1 MDEVHRA
8 RHGGKGAELAYLLG
22 PPPSQNSNTFTSP
35 DSVQLHQLV
44 GFMEL
49 PFSRHNGLNLSF

>member
-22 PPPSQNSNTFTSP
+22 PPPSQSSNTFTSP
-35 DSVQLHQLV
+35 DSGQLHHS
-44 GFMEL
+44 GFYGA
-49 PFSRHNGLNLSF
+49 SIQQA